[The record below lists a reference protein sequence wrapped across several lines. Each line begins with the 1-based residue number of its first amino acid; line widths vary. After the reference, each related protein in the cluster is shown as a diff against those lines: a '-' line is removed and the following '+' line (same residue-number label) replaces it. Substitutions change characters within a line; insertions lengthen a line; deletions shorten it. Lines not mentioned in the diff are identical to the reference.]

1 MISSRGVFGTR
12 GAIVVGHL
20 PPPVTG
26 ENLCADA
33 LQGALRELGFSVVRL
48 GRLASLRHV
57 SADADLWILPGA
69 SFFGTIRDA
78 CIARLYFRARRTF
91 IYVHNRS
98 WMRFAALPWLMPRRD
113 ATFVVLHEGIAT
125 KLRSRGLRAT
135 VLANTLVGLDEPAQE
150 RSAATPKRLLWMGA
164 LTAEKGLDFALQ
176 VFRILR
182 ESGWEFVVCGDG
194 PLRGSVLNEKGV
206 DFRGFVGSQVK
217 SRLLAEGGVMILPT
231 RYAHETQ
238 PLAILESM
246 AFGVPFVSTEIGG
259 IPQMAGGRRS
269 TYARL
274 LSLREGPSMWAN
286 SAMELQALGST
297 AAAAAQKS
305 YSALHSRAAYLAG
318 VRNLVLDG
326 IPE

>member
-1 MISSRGVFGTR
+1 MISRRGMFGNR
-12 GAIVVGHL
+12 SAIVVGHL

-33 LQGALRELGFSVVRL
+33 LQGALQELEFGVVRL
-48 GRLASLRHV
+48 GRLASLRYLT
-57 SADADLWILPGA
+57 APADLWILPGA

-78 CIARLYFRARRTF
+78 CIARLYFRARRTY

-98 WMRFAALPWLMPRRD
+98 WVRFALLPWLMPRRD

-125 KLRSRGLRAT
+125 QLRSRGLRAV
-135 VLANTLVGLDEPAQE
+135 VLANTLVGLDEPAQG

-164 LTAEKGLDFALQ
+164 LTREKGLDFALE

-182 ESGWEFVVCGDG
+182 GSGWEFVVCGDG
-194 PLRGSVLNEKGV
+194 PLRGSVVNEEGV
-206 DFRGFVGSQVK
+206 DFRGFVGGQEK

-231 RYAHETQ
+231 RYANETQ
-238 PLAILESM
+238 PLAIIESM
-246 AFGVPFVSTEIGG
+246 AFGLPFVSTEIGG

-269 TYARL
+269 AYARL
-274 LSLREGPSMWAN
+274 LSLTEGPSIWAK

-297 AAAAAQKS
+297 ATVAAQKS
-305 YSALHSRAAYLAG
+305 YSTLHSRAAYLAG
-318 VRNLVLDG
+318 VRNLVMDG